1 MARESFTPTT
11 RLKLGQRAAY
21 RCAFPG
27 CNRLTIGPGVQADK
41 IENSGKA
48 AHIYAAS
55 EYGPRGQGLLTPEEL
70 KAITNGIWM
79 CGHHADL
86 IDKNSG
92 ERYPV
97 AVLKSWKALHDYRI
111 AYEHSGRAAAFGFV
125 RSLTLLASPRF
136 EPTTIEFGKTTFLV
150 GGNKSGKTALLDWLS
165 VLDSPRR
172 LRRWLEPRQLH
183 YALLFDAPG
192 EHRLEIETGNGA
204 VRFNLDARQV
214 AFNHHRIAVTALTK
228 RYDHS
233 AEDDLANM
241 MKLFHLDDIS
251 VRSLAELIDSTTLY
265 LRSARFERE
274 TDDEGEM
281 RETLQC
287 RLQDGSEVPFAALS
301 GGEQGRVIMEFAIAH
316 MTSVASVAPA
326 LLIVERPNLCIDD
339 AGFGFYLDYFSSSEC
354 RFQTV
359 VTQFTLT
366 EDIKGLGWQVYQL
379 TGATDTALGKIE
391 PVLPSKS
398 KSGMTDR

>member
-1 MARESFTPTT
+1 MAREAFTAPI
-11 RLKLGQRAAY
+11 RLKLAQRAAY

-27 CNRLTIGPGVQADK
+27 CSRLTIGPGEQADA

-55 EYGPRGQGLLTPEEL
+55 EYGPRGQGLLTSEQL

-97 AVLKSWKALHDYRI
+97 AVLKSWKALHEYRT
-111 AYEHSGRAAAFGFV
+111 AYEHSGRATAFGFV

-136 EPTTIEFGKTTFLV
+136 EPATIEFGKTTFLI
-150 GGNKSGKTALLDWLS
+150 GANKSGKTALLEWLS

-172 LRRWLEPRQLH
+172 LGRWLKPRPLH

-192 EHRLEIETGNGA
+192 EHRLEIETGDGA
-204 VRFNLDARQV
+204 VRFDLDARRV
-214 AFNHHRIAVTALTK
+214 AFNHHRIAITALTK
-228 RYDHS
+228 RQDHS
-233 AEDDLANM
+233 AKDDLANLM
-241 MKLFHLDDIS
+241 SLFHLDEIS
-251 VRSLAELIDSTTLY
+251 VRSLAAMIDSTTFY

-274 TDDEGEM
+274 ADDDGEM
-281 RETLQC
+281 QEILRCT
-287 RLQDGSEVPFAALS
+287 LQDGTELAFGALS

-316 MTSVASVAPA
+316 MASVASVAPA
-326 LLIVERPNLCIDD
+326 LLIVERPNLGIDD
-339 AGFGFYLDYFSSSEC
+339 AGFAVYLDYFSSSKC
-354 RFQTV
+354 RFQTI
-359 VTQFTLT
+359 VTQLTIT

-379 TGATDTALGKIE
+379 TDATGTAAGKIE

-398 KSGMTDR
+398 